1 MGSKYTW
8 FLGRWM
14 PPGVCNSLLKLVSKI
29 NQYLCAMLIKSAKYV
44 ISSPDYEKCPVPD
57 RPEYAFIGRSNVGKS
72 SLINMLCDND
82 KLAKTSGSPGKTQL
96 LNHFDISSSP
106 TPKANQTSA
115 SSADTKRVH
124 WYLVDLPGY
133 GFAKV
138 SIRSRNRWEQMIEN
152 YLRKRENLTMVFVL
166 IDARHSP
173 QKIDLEFL
181 LQLRTWSVPFC
192 LIFTKS
198 DKENQSVVSKNV
210 KSFLEA
216 MKKDWQFLPQHFV
229 SSAVKRSGKEKILSF
244 IEETNLGLLKKEE

>member
-1 MGSKYTW
+1 
-8 FLGRWM
+8 
-14 PPGVCNSLLKLVSKI
+14 
-29 NQYLCAMLIKSAKYV
+29 
-44 ISSPDYEKCPVPD
+44 
-57 RPEYAFIGRSNVGKS
+57 
-72 SLINMLCDND
+72 MLCDND

-96 LNHFDISSSP
+96 LNHFEISSAP
-106 TPKANQTSA
+106 TPKANQTGPA
-115 SSADTKRVH
+115 AGGVKRTN

-138 SIRSRNRWEQMIEN
+138 SIKSRNRWEQMIEN

-166 IDARHSP
+166 IDARHTP

-198 DKENQSVVSKNV
+198 DKENQSTVSKNV

-229 SSAVKRSGKEKILSF
+229 SSAVKKTGKDKILSF
-244 IEETNLGLLKKEE
+244 IEETNKSLEQKS

>member
-1 MGSKYTW
+1 M
-8 FLGRWM
+8 
-14 PPGVCNSLLKLVSKI
+14 
-29 NQYLCAMLIKSAKYV
+29 QIKSAKYI
-44 ISSPDYEKCPVPD
+44 ISSPDYDKCPVPD

-82 KLAKTSGSPGKTQL
+82 KLAKTSASPGKTQL
-96 LNHFDISSSP
+96 LNHFEISSAP
-106 TPKANQTSA
+106 TPKANQKGPVSGG
-115 SSADTKRVH
+115 TKRTN

-138 SIRSRNRWEQMIEN
+138 SIKSRNRWEQMIEN

-166 IDARHSP
+166 IDARHTP

-181 LQLRTWSVPFC
+181 LQLRNWSVPFC

-198 DKENQSVVSKNV
+198 DKENQSTVSKNV
-210 KSFLEA
+210 KAFLEA

-229 SSAVKRSGKEKILSF
+229 TSAVKKTGKEKILSF
-244 IEETNLGLLKKEE
+244 IEETNISLESKAD